1 MPPFTFSLEAFMNAA
16 ASSPP
21 YSPQQVLAQAFDLEP
36 ALLFSETGQG
46 QIQLDGALLH
56 LQLYQDH
63 ANVLLLMADLG
74 QLPRGDRSGIYQQML
89 VANSGWSALAGGALC
104 TNESGEHALLRLRL
118 DLNTLG
124 SEILTQ
130 WLTAFVTAAEHWA
143 AQLRSASPVS
153 GQRAAAIAASPQ
165 SAAFLHPI
173 HLA

>member
-124 SEILTQ
+124 SEKLTH

-143 AQLRSASPVS
+143 AQLRSAAPGS
-153 GQRAAAIAASPQ
+153 GQRAGATAAPPQ

>member
-1 MPPFTFSLEAFMNAA
+1 MPPFTFSSDALMNAA

-21 YSPQQVLAQAFDLEP
+21 YSPQHVLAQAFGLDP
-36 ALLFSETGQG
+36 ALLINENGQG
-46 QIQLDGALLH
+46 QVQLNGALLH
-56 LQLYQDH
+56 LQLYQGH
-63 ANVLLLMADLG
+63 GNVLLLMADLG
-74 QLPRGDRSGIYQQML
+74 RLPRGDRSGIYQQML

-153 GQRAAAIAASPQ
+153 GQRAGAIAASPQ
-165 SAAFLHPI
+165 STAFLHPI